1 MELVTPSYG
10 LLFWTGLTF
19 CLLLFILA
27 KFVWKPVLNAVNA
40 RSQKIDEALQEAEK
54 ARQEMKNLHAENE
67 RILKEA
73 KAERDAIIMEA
84 KEAGTKM
91 IDEARE
97 KAKTEGAKLI
107 ESARVAI
114 QSERNAA
121 IADMKAQIA
130 TFSVEIA
137 ERIVKESLSS
147 DEKQKALANK
157 MAEDLK
163 LN

>member
-1 MELVTPSYG
+1 MDLITPSYG

-54 ARQEMKNLHAENE
+54 ARQEMKQLHAENE

-73 KAERDAIIMEA
+73 KAERDSILKEA
-84 KEAGTKM
+84 KEAGNKM

-97 KAKTEGAKLI
+97 KAKTEGTKLI
-107 ESARVAI
+107 ESAKAAI

-121 IADMKAQIA
+121 ISDMKAQIA
-130 TFSVEIA
+130 SFSVEIA
-137 ERIVKESLSS
+137 EKIVKESLSTDS
-147 DEKQKALANK
+147 KQKELASK
-157 MAEDLK
+157 MVDNIK